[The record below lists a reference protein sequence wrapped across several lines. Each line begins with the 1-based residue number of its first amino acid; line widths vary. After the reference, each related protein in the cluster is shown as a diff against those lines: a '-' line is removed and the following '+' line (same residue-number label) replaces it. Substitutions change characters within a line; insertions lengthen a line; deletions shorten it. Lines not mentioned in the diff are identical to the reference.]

1 MAPQPPGSKH
11 DVDLIKKGGYHSV
24 SPSVSV
30 LMAAQNG
37 SENRQLVF
45 VPCEVS
51 QGPRGHSSASGE
63 MMTNGGLISI
73 VNPFSSQSPHS
84 HHHSGLL
91 ISNPISQ
98 EVFVF
103 TS

>member
-11 DVDLIKKGGYHSV
+11 DVDLIKKGGYHFV

-73 VNPFSSQSPHS
+73 VNPFSSLHTHSPL
-84 HHHSGLL
+84 GAAYK
-91 ISNPISQ
+91 
-98 EVFVF
+98 
-103 TS
+103 